1 MIVNDYDPILQEIE
15 RQAQARNARV
25 RQLLVESGRDD
36 VLAEFD
42 LAMREIANGVMGA
55 RATWHSLS
63 SVQRFV
69 LRTMAGGRYLSRA
82 IRSKAQYDAIGRAP
96 VVLNICKLSTARKL
110 CAHGLIHV
118 NGGATDPEAAFLV
131 TERGRFVWR
140 HGEANG

>member
-1 MIVNDYDPILQEIE
+1 MIVSDYDTVIQEIE
-15 RQAQARNARV
+15 RQARARNARV
-25 RQLLVESGRDD
+25 RRLLIESGRYD

-42 LAMREIANGVMGA
+42 QAMREIANGVLGA

-69 LRTMAGGRYLSRA
+69 LRTMASGSYLSRA
-82 IRSKAQYDAIGRAP
+82 IRSKTQYDAVGRAP
-96 VVLNICKLSTARKL
+96 VVLNICRLSTVRKL

-118 NGGATDPEAAFLV
+118 NGGATDPEAAFVV